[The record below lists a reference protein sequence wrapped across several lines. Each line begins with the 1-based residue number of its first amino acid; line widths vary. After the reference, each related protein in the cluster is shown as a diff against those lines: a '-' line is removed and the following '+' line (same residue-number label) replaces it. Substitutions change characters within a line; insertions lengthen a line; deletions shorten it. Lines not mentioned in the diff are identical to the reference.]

1 MLRSGFL
8 FVTLLWPGAILGALG
23 QSDNREQ
30 PADEKAIRGVIDSF
44 MDAWNHHDAKAWTA
58 VFTDDADFTNVVG
71 VSASGRSEIEQFHAN
86 VFATIFKDSHQ
97 KYTGIKIRFVRPD
110 VAAVDVHWEMT
121 GSTSP
126 AGDPIPLR
134 QGLLN
139 FTMTKSH
146 DKWQIVVMHN
156 MNLHLPAPNPK

>member
-8 FVTLLWPGAILGALG
+8 CVTLLWPAAILSALG
-23 QSDNREQ
+23 QAET
-30 PADEKAIRGVIDSF
+30 ADEQAIHGVMDGF
-44 MDAWNHHDAKAWTA
+44 MDAWNRHDAKAWTA
-58 VFTDDADFTNVVG
+58 LFTEDGDFTNVFG
-71 VSASGRSEIEQFHAN
+71 VSASGRPDIEQFHAN

-97 KYTGIKIRFVRPD
+97 KYTGIKIRFIRPD

-126 AGDPIPLR
+126 AGSPVPLR

-156 MNLHLPAPNPK
+156 MNLPASPPASK

>member
-86 VFATIFKDSHQ
+86 VFATIFKDSLQ

-156 MNLHLPAPNPK
+156 MNLPLPAPNPK

>member
-1 MLRSGFL
+1 MLRSGIL
-8 FVTLLWPGAILGALG
+8 CLTLLWSAAIISALG
-23 QSDNREQ
+23 QTGQ
-30 PADEKAIRGVIDSF
+30 QAQTADEQAIRSVMDSF

-58 VFTDDADFTNVVG
+58 VFTDDADFTNVLG
-71 VSASGRSEIEQFHAN
+71 VSASGRSDIEQFHAN

-97 KYTGIKIRFVRPD
+97 KYTGIKIRFIRPD

-126 AGDPIPLR
+126 AGDPVPLR

-139 FTMTKSH
+139 FTMTKNH
-146 DKWQIVVMHN
+146 DIWQIVVMHN
-156 MNLHLPAPNPK
+156 MNLAAPPPNPK

>member
-1 MLRSGFL
+1 MLRSCFL
-8 FVTLLWPGAILGALG
+8 CVTLLWPAAILSALG
-23 QSDNREQ
+23 LADQQ
-30 PADEKAIRGVIDSF
+30 AKTADEQAIHGVMDSF
-44 MDAWNHHDAKAWTA
+44 MDAWNHHDSKAWTA
-58 VFTDDADFTNVVG
+58 LFTEDADFTNVFG
-71 VSASGRSEIEQFHAN
+71 VSASGRPDIEQFHAN

-97 KYTGIKIRFVRPD
+97 KYTGIKIRFIRPD

-126 AGDPIPLR
+126 AGDPVPLR

-146 DKWQIVVMHN
+146 DQWQIVVMHN
-156 MNLHLPAPNPK
+156 MNLPASPRASK

>member
-156 MNLHLPAPNPK
+156 MNLPLPAPNPK

>member
-8 FVTLLWPGAILGALG
+8 CLTLLWSAAILSAFG
-23 QSDNREQ
+23 QAGQ
-30 PADEKAIRGVIDSF
+30 QAQTADETAIRGVMDSF

-58 VFTDDADFTNVVG
+58 VFSEDADFTNVLG
-71 VSASGRSEIEQFHAN
+71 VSASGRPDIEQFHAN

-97 KYTGIKIRFVRPD
+97 KYTGIKIRFIRPE
-110 VAAVDVHWEMT
+110 VVAVDVHWEMT
-121 GSTSP
+121 GST
-126 AGDPIPLR
+126 DPKGNPVPLR

-156 MNLHLPAPNPK
+156 MNLPAPAPNPK

>member
-8 FVTLLWPGAILGALG
+8 RLTLLWPAAILSALG
-23 QSDNREQ
+23 QASQ
-30 PADEKAIRGVIDSF
+30 QTQAADELAIHGVMDNF
-44 MDAWNHHDAKAWTA
+44 MNAWNRHDAKAWTA
-58 VFTDDADFTNVVG
+58 VFTDDADFTNVLG
-71 VSASGRSEIEQFHAN
+71 VSASGRSDIEQFHAN

-97 KYTGIKIRFVRPD
+97 KYTGIKIRFIRPD

-121 GSTSP
+121 GSTGP
-126 AGDPIPLR
+126 TGNPVPLR

-156 MNLHLPAPNPK
+156 MNLMPAAPPAN